1 MLFHVVGY
9 VTSNYTL
16 LVLTF
21 TVQKHIVTV
30 STTQN
35 RLNGHLSNS
44 KRFLLLIW
52 LNGHLSNSKR
62 FLLLI
67 LWYLRKF
74 QITFFWV
81 AYRAVVVRV
90 TWRSDYIVL
99 TGLWVHAQ
107 ISPSMY
113 SLPTT
118 SWAVSL
124 VQDRIYSL
132 GKSHSYIWC
141 VCVCLSVCP
150 IPSLRILYNVAF
162 ETVPIFTWVAMA
174 PSRPF
179 NALGKYAT
187 L

>member
-9 VTSNYTL
+9 VTSNHTL

-21 TVQKHIVTV
+21 TVQKHIVTL

-35 RLNGHLSNS
+35 R
-44 KRFLLLIW
+44 

-74 QITFFWV
+74 QITFFLV